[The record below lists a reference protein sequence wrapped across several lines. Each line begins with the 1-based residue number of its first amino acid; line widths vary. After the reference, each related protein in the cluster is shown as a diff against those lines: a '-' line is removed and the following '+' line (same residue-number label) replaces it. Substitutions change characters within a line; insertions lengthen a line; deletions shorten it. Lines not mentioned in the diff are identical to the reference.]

1 MTGVRG
7 RYRAGRSGSR
17 PNSSGS
23 TAASTSS
30 TAAPHISG
38 DISPASLPSVS
49 PVATPAVAS
58 SPTLPAESPVH
69 PSSHSTASHFTSE
82 PLHVIEQDGDGSIF
96 CRTINISHIIST
108 IFKKRLHK
116 EGHVWK
122 EVPSETKGLYWDEFA
137 KNFQWDPTI
146 DALVRREWA
155 QKAAKR
161 YIDNI
166 RKWHANGKPIFVPDD
181 VWDSWMQKWEQDEA
195 FKKRSAQASL
205 NRLSETGGL
214 GAGPSRHTGGS
225 ISSAEHKRRM
235 THEFGREPTLIE
247 LFERTHSKKTEEGQ
261 MVYVDRRSSSVAEMY
276 GQLLEQA
283 TQPNEGS
290 EEPQQP
296 DCDQIFI
303 QAAGGKNKKKRIY
316 GTGSLSQSK
325 FSDVGSS
332 SSVSSGLNENPVIQ
346 EMTEKLK
353 VQSEQINSQAEQIN
367 SQAEQINSQAEQI
380 NSQAHELSDVRR
392 QMFEM
397 RFLIEQ
403 LTASTRGIVP
413 SSSSSQPQSTHQPNS
428 PNVDDDLDD

>member
-7 RYRAGRSGSR
+7 RYRARCSGSR

-23 TAASTSS
+23 TTTSTSS
-30 TAAPHISG
+30 TAAPHISR
-38 DISPASLPSVS
+38 DISPASLPSAS
-49 PVATPAVAS
+49 PVATPTIAS
-58 SPTLPAESPVH
+58 SPTLPAESPK
-69 PSSHSTASHFTSE
+69 
-82 PLHVIEQDGDGSIF
+82 I
-96 CRTINISHIIST
+96 
-108 IFKKRLHK
+108 
-116 EGHVWK
+116 
-122 EVPSETKGLYWDEFA
+122 
-137 KNFQWDPTI
+137 FQWDPTI

-166 RKWHANGKPIFVPDD
+166 RKWHANGKLIFVSDD

-195 FKKRSAQASL
+195 FKKRSTQASL
-205 NRLSETGGL
+205 NHLSETCGL

-225 ISSAEHKRRM
+225 ISSAEHKRR
-235 THEFGREPTLIE
+235 I
-247 LFERTHSKKTEEGQ
+247 
-261 MVYVDRRSSSVAEMY
+261 EMY
-276 GQLLEQA
+276 RQLLEQA

-353 VQSEQINSQAEQIN
+353 VQLEQINSQAEQIN
-367 SQAEQINSQAEQI
+367 SQAERINSQAEQI
-380 NSQAHELSDVRR
+380 NSIAGS
-392 QMFEM
+392 
-397 RFLIEQ
+397 
-403 LTASTRGIVP
+403 
-413 SSSSSQPQSTHQPNS
+413 
-428 PNVDDDLDD
+428 

>member
-7 RYRAGRSGSR
+7 RYRAGHSGSR
-17 PNSSGS
+17 SNSSGS
-23 TAASTSS
+23 TVTSTSS
-30 TAAPHISG
+30 TTAPHISR
-38 DISPASLPSVS
+38 DISPASLPSAC
-49 PVATPAVAS
+49 PVAAPAVAS
-58 SPTLPAESPVH
+58 SPTLPAESPIH

-96 CRTINISHIIST
+96 CRTMNISHIIST

-122 EVPSETKGLYWDEFA
+122 EVPLETKDLYWDEFA
-137 KNFQWDPTI
+137 WDPVI

-155 QKAAKR
+155 QKAVKR
-161 YIDNI
+161 YIDNV

-181 VWDSWMQKWEQDEA
+181 VWDRWMQKWEQDEA

-225 ISSAEHKRRM
+225 ISSAEYKRRM
-235 THEFGREPTLIE
+235 THEFGRKPTLIE
-247 LFERTHSKKTEEGQ
+247 LFEQTHSKKTEEGQ
-261 MVYVDRRSSSVAEMY
+261 MVYVDRRSSSVI
-276 GQLLEQA
+276 LLEQA

-325 FSDVGSS
+325 FSDVGSL

-353 VQSEQINSQAEQIN
+353 VQLEQINSQAEQIN
-367 SQAEQINSQAEQI
+367 S
-380 NSQAHELSDVRR
+380 
-392 QMFEM
+392 
-397 RFLIEQ
+397 
-403 LTASTRGIVP
+403 
-413 SSSSSQPQSTHQPNS
+413 
-428 PNVDDDLDD
+428 

>member
-7 RYRAGRSGSR
+7 RYHAGRSGSR

-30 TAAPHISG
+30 TIAPHILG
-38 DISPASLPSVS
+38 DISPASLPSAS
-49 PVATPAVAS
+49 PVAIPAVAS

-69 PSSHSTASHFTSE
+69 PSSHSTSSHFTSQ
-82 PLHVIEQDGDGSIF
+82 PLHVIEQDDDGSIF
-96 CRTINISHIIST
+96 CRTIIISHIIST

-137 KNFQWDPTI
+137 K
-146 DALVRREWA
+146 
-155 QKAAKR
+155 
-161 YIDNI
+161 
-166 RKWHANGKPIFVPDD
+166 
-181 VWDSWMQKWEQDEA
+181 WEQDEA
-195 FKKRSAQASL
+195 FKKRSTQASL

-247 LFERTHSKKTEEGQ
+247 LFERTHSKKTEEGH
-261 MVYVDRRSSSVAEMY
+261 MVYVDRCSSSVAEMY

-296 DCDQIFI
+296 DCDQILI

-353 VQSEQINSQAEQIN
+353 VQSEQINLQAEQIN
-367 SQAEQINSQAEQI
+367 SQAEQINLQAEQI
-380 NSQAHELSDVRR
+380 NSQAHELSDVQR

-413 SSSSSQPQSTHQPNS
+413 SSSSSQPQSTH
-428 PNVDDDLDD
+428 